1 MSKSAP
7 KMARAD
13 PAGFIRANTDLMA
26 PPLAPEIDLHLASE
40 AQPIWLATEADLDEY
55 GLPPPYWAFAWAGGQ
70 ALARYILDHPHEVR
84 DRRVFDFAS
93 GSGLV
98 AIAAVLAGASAVV
111 ANDIDPFALT
121 AIALNA
127 EANGVSITTES
138 RDMIG
143 QPLRDHDV
151 ILAGDVC
158 YEQPMADLTM
168 AWLRERAASGQS
180 VLLGD
185 PGRAYLPKTGPK
197 SGMDWVI
204 RYGIL
209 ESGPLEDTDA
219 RNAIVWRVAPG

>member
-1 MSKSAP
+1 MPEAAP
-7 KMARAD
+7 ETASAD
-13 PAGFIRANTDLMA
+13 PAGFIRANTDLVA
-26 PPLAPEIDLHLASE
+26 PPLVPEIDLHLASE
-40 AQPIWLATEADLDEY
+40 AQPIWLATEADLDAY

-84 DRRVFDFAS
+84 GRRVFDFAS
-93 GSGLV
+93 GSGIV
-98 AIAAVLAGASAVV
+98 AIAAAMAGASAVV

-127 EANGVSITTES
+127 DANGASIATEP
-138 RDMIG
+138 RDLIG
-143 QPLRDHDV
+143 APLAGYDAV
-151 ILAGDVC
+151 LAGDAC
-158 YEQPMADLTM
+158 YEQPMADRTI
-168 AWLRERAASGQS
+168 AWLHDRAAADQS

-185 PGRAYLPKTGPK
+185 PGRAYLPKT
-197 SGMDWVI
+197 GMDWVI

>member
-1 MSKSAP
+1 MKQNAG
-7 KMARAD
+7 AD
-13 PAGFIRANTDLMA
+13 PTGFIRSNTDLIAA
-26 PPLAPEIDLHLASE
+26 PLVPEIDLHLASE
-40 AQPIWLATEADLDEY
+40 AQPIWLATEADLDAY

-84 DRRVFDFAS
+84 GRRVFDFAS
-93 GSGLV
+93 GSGIV

-111 ANDIDPFALT
+111 ANDIDSFALA

-127 EANGVSITTES
+127 VANPGANDASIETEP
-138 RDMIG
+138 RDLIG
-143 QPLRDHDV
+143 DPLDGHDV

-168 AWLRERAASGQS
+168 AWLRERAAAGQS

-185 PGRAYLPKTGPK
+185 PGRAYLPK